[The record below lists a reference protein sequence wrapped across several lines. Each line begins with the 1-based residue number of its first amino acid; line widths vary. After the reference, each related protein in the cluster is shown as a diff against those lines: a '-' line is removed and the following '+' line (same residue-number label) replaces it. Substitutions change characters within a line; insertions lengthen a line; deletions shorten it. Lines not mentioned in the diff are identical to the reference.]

1 MSKNNHGIDGDNHGS
16 NNHGSGRHANDAA
29 SQQGELDFSPY
40 IRWMIRR
47 DLAAVL
53 AIEGQSFS
61 LPWSGEDFIRCLR
74 QRNCIG
80 MVAEDGRNSTLGFMI
95 YELHK
100 HRLRVVNFAVGE
112 GYRGQGIG
120 RAMIGKLIG
129 KLSDRRHTI
138 SLEVGEWNLAAHLFF
153 ASQGFRATSVQRD
166 FYDNSPDEAY
176 RFEYRVH
183 GWPVST
189 AAGPEAAG
197 ESEIKPAFRQVLTR
211 HNRIARFLKQD

>member
-1 MSKNNHGIDGDNHGS
+1 
-16 NNHGSGRHANDAA
+16 
-29 SQQGELDFSPY
+29 
-40 IRWMIRR
+40 
-47 DLAAVL
+47 
-53 AIEGQSFS
+53 
-61 LPWSGEDFIRCLR
+61 
-74 QRNCIG
+74 
-80 MVAEDGRNSTLGFMI
+80 
-95 YELHK
+95 
-100 HRLRVVNFAVGE
+100 
-112 GYRGQGIG
+112 
-120 RAMIGKLIG
+120 MIGKLIG

-197 ESEIKPAFRQVLTR
+197 DAGVELEAGESEIKPAFRQVLTR